1 MLLALSFLFQLCNC
15 IDVLL
20 SVIVLFVE
28 QNKLMM
34 MMMIKLTCKK
44 KRSDDISRWLVSA
57 GDRSWR
63 PHCRLS
69 VTPSVCLLQ
78 SVAMSVDISVYIGDT
93 VANVVA
99 AAAAAAVNLEK
110 FSIND
115 VDWDWLVRSSPTH
128 KQPVTQ
134 QPPYLS
140 RSLSECACVCPFP
153 PLCPAVNS
161 KPPPARS
168 TADMCALTT
177 APLPELSSWLVA
189 LRFSNRGTRW

>member
-1 MLLALSFLFQLCNC
+1 
-15 IDVLL
+15 
-20 SVIVLFVE
+20 
-28 QNKLMM
+28 M

-44 KRSDDISRWLVSA
+44 KRSDDISRWLVST

-115 VDWDWLVRSSPTH
+115 VDWDWLVRSSLTH

-134 QPPYLS
+134 QPPYISPVLCLNV
-140 RSLSECACVCPFP
+140 RVFVRFRLCV
-153 PLCPAVNS
+153 LQ
-161 KPPPARS
+161 S
-168 TADMCALTT
+168 TANRRRQGALQTCAH
-177 APLPELSSWLVA
+177 WL
-189 LRFSNRGTRW
+189 LRLFQNSPVGWSLWDSATVGHAGSYRGVRHNGT